1 MMTDA
6 TFKEDIKLDE
16 KIKKETE
23 LPRRYKVIVL
33 NDDQTPMEWVI
44 SILTEIFKHTQSKAQ
59 ELTLAIHRRFITG
72 HDMKGYADH
81 DWRALSRAG
90 EVAAIYMGKRA
101 ARFVQGRLLMHGAH
115 PETPITVVENV
126 SRVEQRTLTCR
137 LGTLSDDLETANLTG
152 PALMLLGLAPRAALQ
167 VAQDIS
173 IQEVAQ

>member
-59 ELTLAIHRRFITG
+59 ELTLAIHSDGSAIAGIYSYEIAEQKSVEAT
-72 HDMKGYADH
+72 M
-81 DWRALSRAG
+81 LSRNNGFPLAFKL
-90 EVAAIYMGKRA
+90 EV
-101 ARFVQGRLLMHGAH
+101 
-115 PETPITVVENV
+115 E
-126 SRVEQRTLTCR
+126 
-137 LGTLSDDLETANLTG
+137 
-152 PALMLLGLAPRAALQ
+152 
-167 VAQDIS
+167 
-173 IQEVAQ
+173 